1 MRKLY
6 RNTAI
11 VTAVFVLALASMLGV
26 SYYQMQHVSPLES
39 EVMETLKALNE
50 SNDENQKLQQQIR
63 QLDLLSRK
71 AYFVQEG
78 QLKTGIYLLV
88 GMVTVLV
95 ACLALYYKDTKNLP
109 EKELDPIDEW
119 MTKSHARK
127 YLSWAAGAAALV
139 GIAVFIFQSVGTKAL
154 TAQSDDVEDKSEMPQ
169 EGTEAVQDSLQEIAL
184 AQADSLKAASKREE
198 NDACIGYPERE
209 QARPK
214 VKAASKREQSGN
226 FSSYAEQK
234 QARPKVKAD
243 STIIVKIDSAKVVE
257 TDTAVVAEEL
267 PELKIASKAFR
278 GNNSSGTSSARGIAT
293 SWNLKSKKNILWQS
307 TVPKHGYNSPVI
319 TGHNVFITGA
329 DEQARELYC
338 FDVWTGELKWTVKAD
353 GISGSPSSM
362 PKVND
367 DTGLAASTV
376 ATNGSEVAAI
386 FATGDVICANM
397 DGKRLW
403 AKNIGLPDNHYG
415 YASSLLMFGNILII
429 QYQNNSDARILALNT
444 KNGNQVWSKATK
456 DKIAWS
462 SPIIAKLGGKST
474 LVVMGNPAIAAYN
487 PGDGAELWR
496 VDCMSGEVGS
506 SPASAD
512 GLVFGASE
520 YATCIAIDGATGET
534 LWEASDYLPE
544 CSSLAATKDFVFCAT
559 SYGMV
564 CAYDARTGEVK
575 KEHDLTTP
583 FYSSPVVVDG
593 KVYLFSNS
601 GKVYIFKSST
611 FDLITSFETGE
622 KTFATPAFTDG
633 MMIVRTDESLYCV
646 KREK

>member
-139 GIAVFIFQSVGTKAL
+139 GIAVFIFQSVGSKTF

-214 VKAASKREQSGN
+214 VKAASKREENDACIG
-226 FSSYAEQK
+226 YPERE
-234 QARPKVKAD
+234 QARPKFKD
-243 STIIVKIDSAKVVE
+243 S
-257 TDTAVVAEEL
+257 
-267 PELKIASKAFR
+267 
-278 GNNSSGTSSARGIAT
+278 
-293 SWNLKSKKNILWQS
+293 
-307 TVPKHGYNSPVI
+307 
-319 TGHNVFITGA
+319 
-329 DEQARELYC
+329 
-338 FDVWTGELKWTVKAD
+338 
-353 GISGSPSSM
+353 
-362 PKVND
+362 
-367 DTGLAASTV
+367 
-376 ATNGSEVAAI
+376 
-386 FATGDVICANM
+386 
-397 DGKRLW
+397 
-403 AKNIGLPDNHYG
+403 
-415 YASSLLMFGNILII
+415 
-429 QYQNNSDARILALNT
+429 
-444 KNGNQVWSKATK
+444 
-456 DKIAWS
+456 
-462 SPIIAKLGGKST
+462 
-474 LVVMGNPAIAAYN
+474 
-487 PGDGAELWR
+487 
-496 VDCMSGEVGS
+496 
-506 SPASAD
+506 
-512 GLVFGASE
+512 
-520 YATCIAIDGATGET
+520 
-534 LWEASDYLPE
+534 
-544 CSSLAATKDFVFCAT
+544 
-559 SYGMV
+559 
-564 CAYDARTGEVK
+564 
-575 KEHDLTTP
+575 KE
-583 FYSSPVVVDG
+583 
-593 KVYLFSNS
+593 
-601 GKVYIFKSST
+601 I
-611 FDLITSFETGE
+611 
-622 KTFATPAFTDG
+622 
-633 MMIVRTDESLYCV
+633 
-646 KREK
+646 